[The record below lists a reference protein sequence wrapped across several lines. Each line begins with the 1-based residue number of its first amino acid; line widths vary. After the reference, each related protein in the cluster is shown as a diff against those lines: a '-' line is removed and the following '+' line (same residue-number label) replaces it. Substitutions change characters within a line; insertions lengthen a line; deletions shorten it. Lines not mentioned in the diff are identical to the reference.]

1 MQIVAPPEGG
11 QGNGK
16 QGGQSK
22 LGIQDGG
29 HITADT
35 DKKGPT
41 QGNESDEMGQKV
53 ETQGQEGVDSDDG
66 NDPLPID
73 IGNHQRQDQKPDD

>member
-1 MQIVAPPEGG
+1 MQISRPAQGG

-35 DKKGPT
+35 DKKGPA
-41 QGNESDEMGQKV
+41 QRNEPDEMGQKV
-53 ETQGQEGVDSDDG
+53 
-66 NDPLPID
+66 
-73 IGNHQRQDQKPDD
+73 KA